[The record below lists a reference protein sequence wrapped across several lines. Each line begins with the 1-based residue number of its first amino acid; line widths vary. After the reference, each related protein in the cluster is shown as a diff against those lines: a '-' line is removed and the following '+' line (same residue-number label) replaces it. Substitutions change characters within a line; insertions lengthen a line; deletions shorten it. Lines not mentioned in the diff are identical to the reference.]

1 MPCTESIKSK
11 RKNILNDISDIYNE
25 STFAGYIIDVYT
37 VKITKGE
44 MKIVF

>member
-1 MPCTESIKSK
+1 MPYTESIQSK
-11 RKNILNDISDIYNE
+11 RKHTANDISDICNE

-37 VKITKGE
+37 VKVTKGE